1 MEDPEI
7 LVRWYIETIVNKP
20 DSGDEEVISALT
32 TAGAGKS
39 DVVAAMHFTQIAFGR
54 FILEGTGI
62 ELNNEYVRMCPDGDI
77 YERGDLTNNP
87 MYSAARRLA
96 STADG
101 RKAFQAIVLRS
112 AELDAVN
119 KSMHRDSV
127 PGMRSL
133 TPVIIIDSQPTAQGM
148 KMVRAFLESE
158 MCESGPVN

>member
-1 MEDPEI
+1 MEDAEI
-7 LVRWYIETIVNKP
+7 LVQGYIDTIVDKP
-20 DSGDEEVISALT
+20 DARDEEVISALT
-32 TAGAGKS
+32 TAGAVKP

-54 FILEGTGI
+54 FILEGTDI
-62 ELNNEYVRMCPDGDI
+62 ELNDEYVRMRPDGDI
-77 YERGDLTNNP
+77 YERGELTTNP

-96 STADG
+96 STTAG

-127 PGMRSL
+127 PGMQGL
-133 TPVIIIDSQPTAQGM
+133 TPVIIIDSQPTAQGI

-158 MCESGPVN
+158 VCESGPVN